1 MHLAMAI
8 FWLIV
13 GVGILLWPFLH
24 PEGGRLEI
32 GNTGVSFA
40 WFAFALGVYNFI
52 RWLLWRAHYRQ
63 RELEAALRAA
73 ERPRRQSDEYHP
85 EFDFSDKPPESR

>member
-8 FWLIV
+8 FWLVV
-13 GVGILLWPFLH
+13 GAGILLWPFLH

-40 WFAFALGVYNFI
+40 AIAFALCVYNLV
-52 RWLLWRAHYRQ
+52 RWLLWRAHFRQ
-63 RELEAALRAA
+63 RQIDAELRAA
-73 ERPRRQSDEYHP
+73 DRRRHRGDEYHP
-85 EFDFSDKPPESR
+85 EFDFSDRPPESK